1 MLKGLTILLL
11 SLISILGLSSRTVA
25 ESNGAGESVLVAQ
38 APLNY
43 IPWYTPPPSP
53 WPNPTWPAP
62 IPSAYAAID
71 GAFAAGIVYDTG
83 SGGTGSHSGFDTYM
97 TGLCNFICFG
107 KPGTASSNVF
117 VYGNDFNSTA
127 FTEIGAPDDCTGH
140 CPGSIANS
148 VFGITVN
155 AQPSPANS
163 GYFVSVSGKGNLGIY
178 NNIVAGASVIAGA
191 GAGMTP
197 NPYPSPTAT
206 GGTLI
211 SYTGTGT
218 GELRMGSAAD
228 YLRCDYGATKTDVL
242 TCNAPLMAAKTT
254 TSAPGPV
261 APCYGSDGTA
271 CGSTFHT
278 VKPVPNITAGITT
291 GASGCAANAWCSSLT
306 NATIS
311 LSGAAVF
318 TDGNYACTLSSSSTY
333 KLGLMVNGQQS
344 NQFTIQAYNPGSSIG
359 PNIPLDI
366 TYTCSGT

>member
-11 SLISILGLSSRTVA
+11 SLISILGLSPRTFA
-25 ESNGAGESVLVAQ
+25 APSGAPESVLVAQ
-38 APLNY
+38 LVPNY
-43 IPWYTPPPSP
+43 IPWYTPPPASP
-53 WPNPTWPAP
+53 WPDPWPAP

-71 GAFAAGIVYDTG
+71 GAFAAGIVYNTG
-83 SGGTGSHSGFDTYM
+83 SGGTGSNSGFDTYI
-97 TGLCNFICFG
+97 TNKCNFICFG
-107 KPGTASSNVF
+107 KPGTASTNVF

-140 CPGSIANS
+140 CPGSIVNN
-148 VFGITVN
+148 VFGVTVN
-155 AQPSPANS
+155 AQPSPVNS

-178 NNIVAGASVIAGA
+178 NDIVAGASVIAGA
-191 GAGMTP
+191 GTAP
-197 NPYPSPTAT
+197 NPYPSPTTA
-206 GGTLI
+206 GGSLV

-228 YLRCDYGATKTDVL
+228 YVRCDYGATTTDVL

-261 APCYGSDGTA
+261 APCYDGSGNA

-278 VKPVPNITAGITT
+278 VKAAASGTFGITT
-291 GASGCAANAWCSSLT
+291 GTSGCAANSWCSSLT

-318 TDGNYACTLSSSSTY
+318 SDGNYACTLSSSSTY
-333 KLGLMVNGQQS
+333 KLGLMVNGQLS

-359 PNIPLDI
+359 ANVPLGI
-366 TYTCSGT
+366 SYACSGT

>member
-1 MLKGLTILLL
+1 MQRRLALLL
-11 SLISILGLSSRTVA
+11 LIGIFIVAFSPPTVA
-25 ESNGAGESVLVAQ
+25 GPNGSRESVLVAQ
-38 APLNY
+38 GAPNY

-53 WPNPTWPAP
+53 WPMPTWPAP
-62 IPSAYAAID
+62 IPSAFAAID
-71 GAFAAGIVYDTG
+71 GAFAAGIVYNTG
-83 SGGTGSHSGFDTYM
+83 SGGTGSHSGFDTFM

-140 CPGSIANS
+140 CPGGIKNK

-155 AQPSPANS
+155 AQPSPVNS
-163 GYFVSVSGKGNLGIY
+163 GYFVSVSGEGNLGIY

-191 GAGMTP
+191 GTTP
-197 NPYPSPTAT
+197 NPYPSPTAA
-206 GGTLI
+206 GGSLV

-228 YLRCDYGATKTDVL
+228 YVRCDYGATTTDVL

-278 VKPVPNITAGITT
+278 VRPTPNILVGVTT
-291 GASGCAANAWCSSLT
+291 GASGCAANSWCSSLT